1 MNFNKFTIKASEAVQ
16 EAHDLTLR
24 QKNNQ
29 IDVVHLLLAMLD
41 QQDGFVPMILKK
53 MGKSVENLQSTLQGQ
68 LEKLST
74 VEGNMQIG
82 VSQDLNKVFLEAEN
96 IMAKMGDSYV
106 TTEHLFLA
114 ILKGSSESKRACE
127 SE

>member
-24 QKNNQ
+24 HKNNQ

-53 MGKSVENLQSTLQGQ
+53 MGKSVENLQSDLQGQ
-68 LEKLST
+68 LEKLPT

-82 VSQDLNKVFLEAEN
+82 VSQELNKVFLEAEN

-127 SE
+127 SA